1 MEFVYEEALREYMHK
16 KEKMAV
22 VIEVVTSN
30 CSDFEI
36 TELHVHLANKK
47 QADFFKEKKGFKG
60 RTTDCGEVLFP
71 PYRLDYDETIVFGL
85 KSFLGI
91 KRLTYQGIEV

>member
-1 MEFVYEEALREYMHK
+1 
-16 KEKMAV
+16 MAV

-36 TELHVHLANKK
+36 TELHVHLASQK
-47 QADFFKEKKGFKG
+47 QADFFAEKKGFRRKS
-60 RTTDCGEVLFP
+60 TDCGEVLFP
-71 PYRLDYDETIVFGL
+71 PYRLDYADTVAFGL

-91 KRLTYQGIEV
+91 KHLTWQGIKV